1 MCIYK
6 SKRFLE
12 TFRATST
19 EESNE
24 ELNLKTCN
32 FKFFFLQLQHSK
44 EKNSQNSYSIREKLF
59 LHVYVEIAKIKL
71 PLPTTIFI
79 AVGQQ
84 FFFFFKN
91 RRKESCF
98 FFNLV
103 LCLTFLLNLEKQ
115 ESIIL
120 WLINNIGCVN

>member
-1 MCIYK
+1 VCIYK

-24 ELNLKTCN
+24 ELNLKTCT

-44 EKNSQNSYSIREKLF
+44 EKNSQNSYSICEKLF

-84 FFFFFKN
+84 FFFSLKTEGKKVVFF
-91 RRKESCF
+91 
-98 FFNLV
+98 
-103 LCLTFLLNLEKQ
+103 
-115 ESIIL
+115 
-120 WLINNIGCVN
+120 